1 MIIRLIVRAFFPTKN
16 LPRRVRVSDGQGTV
30 ASYPWLHAVGPGD
43 PQWLHAAHMFLV
55 EQRGLTDTDPTIDR
69 RTSDGAIVLV
79 EV

>member
-1 MIIRLIVRAFFPTKN
+1 MIIRLIVRRFRANVTDAF
-16 LPRRVRVSDGQGTV
+16 RVRVSDGQGTV